1 MRPTIYSNKWSRVL
15 RIISL
20 LVFFLLLVTPV
31 VIIEGYVQ
39 AYAPHQSSQTTPSRV
54 PDDIA
59 LDTRL
64 PVQSVAQQ
72 RSFTNMNATFGS
84 RFNFSVNPATASVES
99 GTDGIF
105 HENAASYVVGIAPQD
120 EHQTLLFHMGHLNKQ
135 QGDSYLANETWTQ
148 GLGTTRWQG
157 DALNEDMHVIVN
169 IISPFQGEPA
179 CIVIASCSRAVA
191 DDTLP
196 LLIIGVRLQNMSAIS
211 HTGSFL
217 FGSNR
222 ATATPNAC
230 IQEQTNARTPV
241 TLFSYA
247 STADTTGGTL
257 FLAGKQDT
265 WTCQTALPDRAGL
278 AWNYTIPAGQSR
290 TAYMLIG
297 GWNPSQ
303 NLFVNTQLPAG
314 CQSEALYAT
323 HEWPSEQAVVNFA
336 LDNLSSGD
344 NLLGQAQQM
353 ENQLIT
359 NNILSPEQRWLLGET
374 LRSYKANSWLL
385 AHPCANDG
393 NAAPYDAAVYEG
405 TYGLLSTV
413 DVMHDYGYF
422 EITHVPWFFRAE
434 MTTVLHNATTNT
446 NGTYFQHDQG
456 GDATPDGACTA
467 PGTGTPTI
475 RATCYAP
482 PFITSGIPMP
492 TEENADVALLLTY
505 YTVTTGDHTLAAQHL
520 DLLNAAMQHNL
531 LVGDPQTGIAYA
543 GQDTATTYDAAS
555 DCLHN
560 VGVNAG
566 NQYYLGLKEAAAY
579 RATAY
584 LDNIVSQNTNST
596 GNSYSTIWSSAA
608 TKIENAM
615 VQEYNTNG
623 YIPLADNIAFSNCS
637 GRSITLGEGLFYLH
651 LSGLDRTMNQTLL
664 SDLSSQYLTDLA
676 QSTIASS
683 TLPGVVTM
691 TSTEA
696 TGSQCKTGHCRR
708 YEWFSKTVLSSLVA
722 DIVYTKYGCMNCAR
736 LDLSQAAYA
745 HNINL
750 KSNFSDGVRT
760 GIADI
765 SDWDGHLYPRGIIC
779 WAYLSSQY

>member
-1 MRPTIYSNKWSRVL
+1 MRPTDYSSNGSRAL

-20 LVFFLLLVTPV
+20 LIFFLLLVTPV
-31 VIIEGYVQ
+31 IIVQGYVH
-39 AYAPHQSSQTTPSRV
+39 AYAPLQTSQTTASLHV

-59 LDTRL
+59 LDTHL
-64 PVQSVAQQ
+64 PVQSVAHQS
-72 RSFTNMNATFGS
+72 SFTNVNATFGS
-84 RFNFSVNPATASVES
+84 RFNFSVNPATESVET

-105 HENAASYVVGIAPQD
+105 HENAASYVVGIAPKG
-120 EHQTLLFHMGHLNKQ
+120 EHQTLLFHMGHLNNQ

-148 GLGTTRWQG
+148 GLTTTRWQG
-157 DALNEDMHVIVN
+157 DALNEDMHVVVN

-179 CIVIASCSRAVA
+179 CTVITSCPHAVA

-196 LLIIGVRLQNMSAIS
+196 LLIIGIRLQNMSAIS
-211 HTGSFL
+211 HTGAFL

-222 ATATPNAC
+222 ATTPDSC
-230 IQEQTNARTPV
+230 SQEQTNAGTSV

-247 STADTTGGTL
+247 STADATGGTL
-257 FLAGKQDT
+257 FLAGNQHT
-265 WTCQTALPDRAGL
+265 WACQTSLPDRAGL
-278 AWNYTIPAGQSR
+278 AWNYTLPAGQSR

-297 GWNPSQ
+297 GWNASQ
-303 NLFVNTQLPAG
+303 NLFVNTQLPTG
-314 CQSEALYAT
+314 CQNEALYAT
-323 HEWPSEQAVVNFA
+323 HEWSSEQSVVNFA

-359 NNILSPEQRWLLGET
+359 NNILSPEQRWMLGET

-385 AHPCANDG
+385 VHPCANDG
-393 NAAPYDAAVYEG
+393 SAVPYDAAVYEG

-434 MTTVLHNATTNT
+434 MTTVLQNATTNT

-456 GDATPDGACTA
+456 GDTTSDGSCTS
-467 PGTGTPTI
+467 PGSGVPTI

-482 PFITSGIPMP
+482 PYITSGTPMP
-492 TEENADVALLLTY
+492 TEENADVVLLLTY
-505 YTVTTGDHTLAAQHL
+505 YTVATGDHSLATQHL
-520 DLLNAAMQHNL
+520 DVLNATMEHNL
-531 LVGDPQTGIAYA
+531 LVGNPQTGIAYA

-560 VGVNAG
+560 VGTDAG

-579 RATAY
+579 RATSY
-584 LDNIVSQNTNST
+584 LNTIVSHNAN
-596 GNSYSTIWSSAA
+596 NSYSTIWSSAA
-608 TKIENAM
+608 TKIEDAM
-615 VQEYNTNG
+615 VQEYNSHG
-623 YIPLADNIAFSNCS
+623 FLPLADSTAFSNCD

-651 LSGLDRTMNQTLL
+651 LSGLDQTMNQTLL
-664 SDLSSQYLTDLA
+664 SDLSSQYLTDLS
-676 QSTIASS
+676 QSTLASS
-683 TLPGVVTM
+683 TIPGIVTM
-691 TSTEA
+691 TSTVA

-708 YEWFSKTVLSSLVA
+708 YEWFSKAVLSSLVA
-722 DIVYTKYGCMNCAR
+722 DIVYTQHGCMNCAR

-745 HNINL
+745 HNLDL
-750 KSNFSDGVRT
+750 KSNFSDGIRSDT
-760 GIADI
+760 

-779 WAYLSSQY
+779 WAYLSSLY